1 MAVKARADE
10 NAIAPP
16 SEAQAHVRM
25 RKAFHQLRENDDQ
38 HELRG
43 RDTNQLRH
51 DHEDGIA
58 QDAIEQMDAVV
69 APHGHLALA
78 VMHRVQRPEPVK
90 SMLGAMV
97 EIIHRIENQQIDDEA
112 HPGLIRHAGPHL
124 VNLQRR

>member
-16 SEAQAHVRM
+16 PEAQAHVRM
-25 RKAFHQLRENDDQ
+25 RKAFHQLREYDDQ

-43 RDTNQLRH
+43 RDADQLRY
-51 DHEDGIA
+51 DHLHRIA
-58 QDAIEQMDAVV
+58 QDAVEQVVAVV

-90 SMLGAMV
+90 TMLRAMV
-97 EIIHRIENQQIDDEA
+97 EVIHRIENQQIDDEA
-112 HPGLIRHAGPHL
+112 HPGLVCHAGPKL
-124 VNLQRR
+124 VDLQR